1 MKKMLPLSIL
11 PAALPAGAHPGH
23 IGLHADDLGYLLIG
37 AAVVAGTWGVR
48 TGLRV
53 LARRGNLVARR
64 R

>member
-11 PAALPAGAHPGH
+11 PACLPAFAHPGH
-23 IGLHADDLGYLLIG
+23 IGIHADDLGYLLIG
-37 AAVVAGTWGVR
+37 AALVAATWAIR

-53 LARRGNLVARR
+53 LARRAGLVARR